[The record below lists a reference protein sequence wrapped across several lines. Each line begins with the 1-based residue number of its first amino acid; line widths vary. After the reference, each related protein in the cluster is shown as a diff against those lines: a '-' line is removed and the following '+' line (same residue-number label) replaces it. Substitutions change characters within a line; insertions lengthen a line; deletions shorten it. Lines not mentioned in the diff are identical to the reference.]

1 MYTHASRLRRR
12 QGWTLYAR
20 LALTGEVI
28 DERHGII
35 VTGSDQVDKE
45 DLLQNSK
52 SPIPG
57 TVPLCP
63 AQQTAVAREQN
74 KLNLRNAWEWDG
86 LDNKIKTWMH
96 ALSYP
101 IVECS

>member
-1 MYTHASRLRRR
+1 MR
-12 QGWTLYAR
+12 
-20 LALTGEVI
+20 
-28 DERHGII
+28 DMGII
-35 VTGSDQVDKE
+35 VTGSAQVDKE

-74 KLNLRNAWEWDG
+74 KLNLRNAWDG

-96 ALSYP
+96 VLSYP

>member
-1 MYTHASRLRRR
+1 MYTHASGLRRR
-12 QGWTLYAR
+12 QGWWTLYAR
-20 LALTGEVI
+20 RALTGEVI

-35 VTGSDQVDKE
+35 VTGSAQVDKE

-52 SPIPG
+52 S

-74 KLNLRNAWEWDG
+74 KLNLRNAWDG

-96 ALSYP
+96 VLSYP